1 MFWSLTLIDTPPIN
15 LLCCTCSSLWSLE
28 SLSSDWDFNSWD
40 FLRYSF
46 WSCSLAFLIASVVI
60 SSANVFNADLIRT
73 KRLSWRCLQK
83 GSRTYCYIH
92 DNQVQFYIR
101 GTLAWYLLSC
111 QKISWSEFVK
121 KVYADQI
128 MKQINP
134 DFRQSWFS
142 VVRIFPV
149 ADQTSKQFSECEL
162 RSIENFSATVKWNNR
177 LKIGNFSVSYA
188 RSPSLDR

>member
-28 SLSSDWDFNSWD
+28 SLSSECDFNSWF
-40 FLRYSF
+40 FLYSF
-46 WSCSLAFLIASVVI
+46 WSCSLALLIASLAI

-83 GSRTYCYIH
+83 GSGIYCHID
-92 DNQVQFYIR
+92 DNQVKFYIL
-101 GTLAWYLLSC
+101 GTPAWYLLSY
-111 QKISWSEFVK
+111 QKISSSKFAK

-128 MKQINP
+128 MTQINP

-142 VVRIFPV
+142 VVRIFQV
-149 ADQTSKQFSECEL
+149 ADQTSKQFFECEL
-162 RSIENFSATVKWNNR
+162 
-177 LKIGNFSVSYA
+177 
-188 RSPSLDR
+188 